1 MRNAKCSRIIV
12 FGNPVRDILGLMIK
26 QASGGGSA
34 IDQGRGERKGTQSVL
49 CTVHTSIRGLSKK
62 TEKYRESRKQI
73 KNEGKK
79 QA

>member
-1 MRNAKCSRIIV
+1 
-12 FGNPVRDILGLMIK
+12 MIRE
-26 QASGGGSA
+26 GE
-34 IDQGRGERKGTQSVL
+34 RERERKGTQSVL